1 MPKVVRLFDDRL
13 DEKCRY
19 EAGDTYPREGYEPPA
34 GRIEALSVAKK
45 GKLNKTGKVYLEPDG
60 E

>member
-1 MPKVVRLFDDRL
+1 MPKVVRLFEDRL
-13 DEKCRY
+13 DENYPYKVD
-19 EAGDTYPREGYEPPA
+19 DTYPREGYEPPA

-45 GKLNKTGKVYLEPDG
+45 SKFNKEAKVYLEPDG